1 MKKLTKFFN
10 LIKENKQTRIL
21 SIMTIAMLFIFT
33 IGYSLSMFTGG
44 SNKKVANIKVND
56 LSFNMTTNSGTSDD
70 RVLHLQAGK
79 LEQFDIIL
87 TNLNKVNIKY
97 EIIYELCNNQ
107 DCTSTSKDI
116 PKDLLIYKE
125 KEDTNINGSLDI
137 NKSNSI
143 RILTKNKSSS
153 DYYIK
158 LSLNAGYSWND
169 LDLIGQIKD
178 VISINQ
184 DIDIIAYVD
193 GKEVSDLPTT
203 CFYTS
208 TSKAYKNNAELA
220 DTTVT
225 FNCNYVSNS
234 WSYAVDNIKNL
245 PDKIIVNFEHTG
257 INAVEYL
264 TTLQQKDTNNINGL
278 FIDDTSDKNL
288 RYTGAIPNNYVEFG
302 NTGEL
307 WRIVGIFNVKDSE
320 GNIVRNIKLV
330 RDSALGG
337 YSWDARL
344 NTQTNDYRGIND
356 WNTATLMK
364 ELNGDYLN
372 YNLSSNINWYNNY
385 WQDNKAYERQTG
397 VFDYTKTIK
406 QKYQDMINNSVWNT
420 GANGY
425 TGTEPYPLNLL
436 TQYAAER
443 GNKLYS
449 GDTNNK
455 VTRTSTWTG
464 KVGLIY
470 ASDYGYASTLAD
482 CHNDLR
488 VGITYDKSTDTWNYS
503 NGLCKTYNWLAKTS
517 WYWTLSPYSGNS
529 NHVFLVG
536 GDGAV
541 LDSRTSNASNV
552 FPAVFLKSDVKITSG
567 TGEKDNPYKLSL

>member
-79 LEQFDIIL
+79 LEQFDITL
-87 TNLNKVNIKY
+87 TNLNKVNVKY
-97 EIIYELCNNQ
+97 EIIYELCNDQ

-116 PKDLLIYKE
+116 PKDLLVYKE

-143 RILTKNKSSS
+143 RILTKNKSSN

-288 RYTGAIPNNYVEFG
+288 RYTGATPSNYISFNN
-302 NTGEL
+302 EL
-307 WRIVGIFNVKDSE
+307 WRIIGVFNVYNNDTKRYE
-320 GNIVRNIKLV
+320 KLV
-330 RDSALGG
+330 KIIKNDSLGE
-337 YSWDARL
+337 YSWDTSVSSKNDGKGINEWSQADLMTEL
-344 NTQTNDYRGIND
+344 NNDYVDTSKTSG
-356 WNTATLMK
+356 TT
-364 ELNGDYLN
+364 Y
-372 YNLSSNINWYNNY
+372 WYNGENNQKTGSYNY
-385 WQDNKAYERQTG
+385 SNNIKSRYIDKIANVRWNLGGISPFISAIEAYSQ
-397 VFDYTKTIK
+397 
-406 QKYQDMINNSVWNT
+406 
-420 GANGY
+420 
-425 TGTEPYPLNLL
+425 
-436 TQYAAER
+436 ER
-443 GNKLYS
+443 GTVHVIPND
-449 GDTNNK
+449 GIARTN
-455 VTRTSTWTG
+455 TWNG
-464 KVGLIY
+464 KIALMY
-470 ASDYGYASTLAD
+470 ASDYGYASTD
-482 CHNDLR
+482 IECRNNI
-488 VGITYDKSTDTWNYS
+488 GNS
-503 NGLCKTYNWLAKTS
+503 NKYCQNNNWL
-517 WYWTLSPYSGNS
+517 YNNFVQWTLSSGNNYGNLTFYIYPSGGCS
-529 NHVFLVG
+529 NNS
-536 GDGAV
+536 ACYK
-541 LDSRTSNASNV
+541 SNV
-552 FPAVFLKSDVKITSG
+552 RPTLFLISEIQVVYGIG
-567 TGEKDNPYKLSL
+567 TDKVPYVIDNNF

>member
-97 EIIYELCNNQ
+97 EIIYELCNDQ

-116 PKDLLIYKE
+116 PKDLLVYKE

-143 RILTKNKSSS
+143 RILTQNKSSN

-257 INAVEYL
+257 INTVEYL
-264 TTLQQKDTNNINGL
+264 TILQQKDTNNINGL
-278 FIDDTSDKNL
+278 LIDDTSDKNV
-288 RYTGAIPNNYVEFG
+288 RYTGATPNNYVEFG

-307 WRIVGIFNVKDSE
+307 WRIVGIFNVKNSE
-320 GNIVRNIKLV
+320 GIMSKNIKIVRNE
-330 RDSALGG
+330 SLGR
-337 YSWDARL
+337 YSWDATG
-344 NTQTNDYRGIND
+344 NNDYGIND
-356 WNTATLMK
+356 WTEADLMQ
-364 ELNGDYLN
+364 ELNEDYLN
-372 YNLSSNINWYNNY
+372 TSLATNKLWYNSY
-385 WQDNKAYERQTG
+385 WDSTNIKVVYSKTEM
-397 VFDYTKTIK
+397 FDYTKTIK
-406 QKYQDMINNSVWNT
+406 QKYQDMISTSVWNV
-420 GANGY
+420 GGNGY
-425 TGTEPYPLNLL
+425 TGPEPYSIPLHS
-436 TQYAAER
+436 QYIAER
-443 GNKLYS
+443 GTTTYQNS
-449 GDTNNK
+449 RAT
-455 VTRTSTWTG
+455 TWTG

-470 ASDYGYASTLAD
+470 ASDYGYASTNED
-482 CHNDLR
+482 CHKNLR
-488 VGITYDKSTDTWNYS
+488 AGITYINGIFDYS
-503 NGLCKTYNWLAKTS
+503 NGLCKINNWLAKTS
-517 WYWTLSPYSGNS
+517 WYSTLSIYSTTP
-529 NHVFLVG
+529 G
-536 GDGAV
+536 GLFFIHGQGAV
-541 LDSRTSNASNV
+541 NQSDVCYASNV
-552 FPAVFLKSDVKITSG
+552 YPSVYLKSNVLITGG